1 MTTWACLRRLLRYNP
16 GLYLLVFLLAIP
28 YFSLPL
34 LFGLIMRAFFN
45 ALSGEAAAGFN
56 IWTLVILVFA
66 SQVAVQLSE
75 LGFAGSD
82 AYLHH
87 VLRSLMQRNLFRTM
101 LHTPDFRPEQNPGE
115 ILNRFSEDT
124 SGVITPLEEATFI
137 SGYLVSTVLALAV
150 MLSINVPL
158 TLVASLPLLAVVVIT
173 DRLGR
178 YIQAYRRQARVATG
192 RVSGLLGELL
202 NGVQALKVA
211 GAEEAA
217 VQRFAQLGEVRRKAV
232 LKDKV
237 FETLLDSINDTT
249 VNLTT
254 GLILILASNLIRSG
268 AFTVGDFALFVS
280 YVSATD
286 TGIAGLAGW
295 LGRQSAAFKRA
306 GVSLARL
313 FELLPHQ
320 AWAGLVTTDTLHLR
334 GSLPEAPPPVRTAD
348 HHLDTLQVTGLTYH
362 HPDGECGL
370 DNITLTLKRGS
381 FTVITGR
388 IGAGKTL
395 LLELLLGLTPKT
407 GGEIYWNGQRVA
419 ELASFF
425 VPPRCAYT
433 PQTPRLF
440 SDTLRDNIL
449 LGLPEE
455 NVDLS
460 AAIQAAVLGP
470 DLLQLESGLDTVVGP
485 RGVRLSGGQH
495 QRTAAARMFVRQPE
509 LLIFDDLSS
518 ALDLETEQLLWDR
531 LFARS
536 DLTCLVVS
544 HRRAALC
551 RANQIIVLKD
561 GRVEAEGTLE
571 LLLATS
577 EEMRQLWAGDLETR
591 GSGQPAGSPPLGA

>member
-1 MTTWACLRRLLRYNP
+1 MTIWRCLWRLLRYNP
-16 GLYLLVFLLAIP
+16 GLYLLVSLLAIP

-45 ALSGEAAAGFN
+45 TLSGEAVAGFN
-56 IWTLVILVFA
+56 ISTLVILFFA

-82 AYLHH
+82 AYLHY
-87 VLRSLMQRNLFRTM
+87 VLRGLMQRNLFRTM
-101 LHTPDFRPEQNPGE
+101 LHTPEFRSEQNSGE

-137 SGYLVSTVLALAV
+137 SGYLVSTVLALGV
-150 MLSINVPL
+150 MLNINVPL
-158 TLVASLPLLAVVVIT
+158 TLVAILPLLAVVVIT
-173 DRLGR
+173 GRLGR
-178 YIQAYRRQARVATG
+178 YIQGYRQQARIATG

-202 NGVQALKVA
+202 NGVQAIKVA

-217 VQRFAQLGEVRRKAV
+217 VQRFAQLGEARRKAV

-237 FETLLDSINDTT
+237 FEAVLDSINATT
-249 VNLTT
+249 VSLTT
-254 GLILILASNLIRSG
+254 GLILILASNLMRTG

-280 YVSATD
+280 YVSASD

-295 LGRQSAAFKRA
+295 LGRQSATFKRA
-306 GVSLARL
+306 GVSLTRL
-313 FELLPHQ
+313 LELVPQ
-320 AWAGLVTTDTLHLR
+320 RAWAGLAATGSLHLR
-334 GSLPEAPPPVRTAD
+334 GPLPETPNPARTGD
-348 HHLDTLQVTGLTYH
+348 HHLDTLQVNGLAYH
-362 HPDGECGL
+362 HPDGGRSL
-370 DNITLTLKRGS
+370 DNINLTLKRGS

-407 GGEIYWNGQRVA
+407 SGEIQWNGHRVA
-419 ELASFF
+419 DPASFF

-449 LGLPEE
+449 LGLPEDKA
-455 NVDLS
+455 DLP
-460 AAIQAAVLGP
+460 AAIHAAVLGP
-470 DLLQLESGLDTVVGP
+470 DLLQLEAGLDTVVGP
-485 RGVRLSGGQH
+485 RGVRLSGGQL
-495 QRTAAARMFVRQPE
+495 QRAAAARMFVRRPE

-518 ALDLETEQLLWDR
+518 ALDVETEQLLWDR

-544 HRRAALC
+544 HRRAALR
-551 RANQIIVLKD
+551 RADQIIVLKD
-561 GRVEAEGTLE
+561 GRVEAEGTLD

-577 EEMRQLWAGDLETR
+577 EEMRQLWAEELEPQE
-591 GSGQPAGSPPLGA
+591 SGQPAGSLPLVA